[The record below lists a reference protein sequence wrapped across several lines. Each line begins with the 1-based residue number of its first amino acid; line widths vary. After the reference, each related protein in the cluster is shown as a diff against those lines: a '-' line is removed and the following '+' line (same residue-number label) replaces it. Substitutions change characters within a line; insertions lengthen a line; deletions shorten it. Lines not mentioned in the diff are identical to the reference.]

1 MKWERWT
8 RRNWLPLIH
17 LTIIDWSGRFW
28 LCYHLDFG
36 SLGEMHDLRGQ
47 GLTGSLFNVI
57 LSDTCWVAQWEV
69 WFMGASGAKNTIKY
83 MKWHAFNAKKF
94 FKILS
99 NTVLEN
105 IQNVS
110 IFNTFLL
117 GQITPFYWDI
127 SLVLGTFCAF

>member
-1 MKWERWT
+1 MKWKRWT

-94 FKILS
+94 FKKF
-99 NTVLEN
+99 
-105 IQNVS
+105 QNSVGKYP
-110 IFNTFLL
+110 ICLNFFTTFLL
-117 GQITPFYWDI
+117 VHFLPLFWGLLTPF
-127 SLVLGTFCAF
+127 